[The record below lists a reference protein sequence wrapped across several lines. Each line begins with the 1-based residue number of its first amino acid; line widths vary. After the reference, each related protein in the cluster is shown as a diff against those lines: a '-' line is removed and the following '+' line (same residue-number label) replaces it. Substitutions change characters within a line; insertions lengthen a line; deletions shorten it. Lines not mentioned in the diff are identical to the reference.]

1 MKYSK
6 KNNKYRKTRIYSKS
20 SRVKNF
26 RRKQYGGVYYDNA
39 QERPSQQSISNPL
52 TISKQ
57 NVSNSEWYIITIP
70 TITSHEMSAPQT
82 QDVVSNHAW
91 DIHDLHDKTK
101 YLSTDYVSIID
112 SLPPLNSNAADKRT
126 NHTWILEYDNNNH
139 LEWVRTDKTE
149 QATYY
154 DTKNPL
160 NLNWYLDKLKEQKE
174 YDGEQHKSAR
184 SKQEEESAKQKE
196 IARQN
201 IERDIQHEEKITK
214 LNQEELRKESF
225 KNQRADAATHANKN
239 GWYIDTTND
248 TPPKNFLKNTNFPDN
263 TFPLEYINA
272 GANTL
277 DDLPDTKDGWFPEP
291 IATPQKS
298 SMVMF
303 GVGLPLDDGEWNNH
317 GYGRASKL
325 VKLSSIGRSV
335 KKINYNE

>member
-26 RRKQYGGVYYDNA
+26 RRKQYGGMSYDMRHGQHQNYI
-39 QERPSQQSISNPL
+39 QSILNPL

-57 NVSNSEWYIITIP
+57 NVSNSEWYINTIP
-70 TITSHEMSAPQT
+70 IPTYDISGPHT
-82 QDVVSNHAW
+82 QDIVSNYAW
-91 DIHDLHDKTK
+91 DNDKTK

-112 SLPPLNSNAADKRT
+112 SLPSLNSTAVDERT
-126 NHTWILEYDNNNH
+126 NHTWILEYDNENH

-154 DTKNPL
+154 DTKKPL
-160 NLNWYLDKLKEQKE
+160 NLNWCLNKLKEQNG

-201 IERDIQHEEKITK
+201 IEREKQHEEEMKK
-214 LNQEELRKESF
+214 FHQEESRNEYF
-225 KNQRADAATHANKN
+225 KYQRAAAATHANEN
-239 GWYIDTTND
+239 GWYIDIDTTND
-248 TPPKNFLKNTNFPDN
+248 THPKKFLKNTNFPDN

-272 GANTL
+272 DDNTL
-277 DDLPDTKDGWFPEP
+277 DHLPNTKDDWFPEP
-291 IATPQKS
+291 IDAPPKG
-298 SMVMF
+298 SMSVF
-303 GVGLPLDDGEWNNH
+303 GIPLFDGEWNNY

-325 VKLSSIGRSV
+325 VKFSPTGKGV
-335 KKINYNE
+335 KRQAYNELV